1 MILYLIAPNGRFV
14 GELRGTAQE
23 ILAQVPEG
31 HDTTHLIPP
40 RNTDYWNGTSW
51 VDIGAAPAWF
61 FKFNYDSKTWE
72 DTRDLEET
80 KRQKWE
86 SIKLQRNSAEQS
98 GFEYNGN
105 RYDSDLTSQMRIMGA
120 VLLNQPARWTLQDNE
135 VIELTTEELREMG
148 MALSVHINALHER
161 ARAARQ
167 LIMSCVNVDQVDAV
181 NF

>member
-1 MILYLIAPNGRFV
+1 M
-14 GELRGTAQE
+14 
-23 ILAQVPEG
+23 
-31 HDTTHLIPP
+31 
-40 RNTDYWNGTSW
+40 
-51 VDIGAAPAWF
+51 DIGAAPAWF
-61 FKFNYDSKTWE
+61 FKFNYDNKTWE

-105 RYDSDLTSQMRIMGA
+105 RYDSDLMSQMCIMGA
-120 VLLNQPARWTLQDNE
+120 VLLNQPARWTLQNNE
-135 VIELTTEELREMG
+135 VIELTPEELREMG
-148 MALSVHINALHER
+148 TALSVHINALHER
-161 ARAARQ
+161 ARAARH